1 MSYKDYS
8 IFNKV
13 VNYDKKNYNFCD
25 LTKQIFDYEL
35 DILHEIK
42 DKDYALFTELG
53 KDTHTC
59 FHKKFYNHIDNID
72 NKLKIVY
79 KQFIKEVIFPYLDL
93 QEGLYQVFPTFRVML
108 PNNVAVVKKHYD
120 SDIDHLHPKGEINFI
135 IALTD
140 MYDTNSIWN
149 ESYPRLGDYKPMNLK
164 SGDVYCFCGNLCEH
178 FNKINKTGKT
188 RISMDFRILP
198 NYCVT
203 EINHVKSV
211 TTGKKFSAG
220 GYYDYLILDNK

>member
-13 VNYDKKNYNFCD
+13 VNYDKKKYNFYE

-42 DKDYALFTELG
+42 DKDYPLFTELG

-59 FHKKFYNHIDNID
+59 FHKTFYNHIDNID
-72 NKLKIVY
+72 NKLKIAY
-79 KQFIKEVIFPYLDL
+79 KLFIKEVIFPYLEL
-93 QEGLYQVFPTFRVML
+93 QEGLYQVFPTFRIML

-120 SDIDHLHPKGEINFI
+120 SDIDHLHPKGEINFV

-140 MYDTNSIWN
+140 MDDTNSIWH
-149 ESYPRLGDYKPMNLK
+149 ESYPRLCDFKAINLK
-164 SGDVYCFCGNLCEH
+164 AGDVYCFCGNLCEH
-178 FNKINKTGKT
+178 YNKINKTGKT

-198 NYCVT
+198 QYCVT
-203 EINHVKSV
+203 EINHIKSV
-211 TTGKKFSAG
+211 TTGKKFSSG
-220 GYYDYLILDNK
+220 GYYNYLNLDNK

>member
-13 VNYDKKNYNFCD
+13 VNYDKKKYNFYE

-42 DKDYALFTELG
+42 DKDYPLFTELG

-59 FHKKFYNHIDNID
+59 FHKTFYNHIDNID
-72 NKLKIVY
+72 NKLKIAY
-79 KQFIKEVIFPYLDL
+79 KLFIKEVIFPYLEL
-93 QEGLYQVFPTFRVML
+93 QEGLYQVFPTFRIML

-140 MYDTNSIWN
+140 MYDTNSIWK
-149 ESYPRLGDYKPMNLK
+149 ESYPRLGDYKAMNLK

-188 RISMDFRILP
+188 RVSMDFRILP
-198 NYCVT
+198 SYSIS
-203 EINHVKSV
+203 EINHTESV
-211 TTGKKFSAG
+211 TTGKKFSEG
-220 GYYDYLILDNK
+220 GYYNKLIINK